1 MAAGDGQCLALAGS
15 ERAEGQEVNAKGATP
30 EVVREVRE
38 LFVELRVPLCRYLI
52 SLGLSANEAED
63 AAQESFVRLCE
74 RHQTPENVRG
84 WVFRVAHNL
93 ARDEQRRRKRR
104 PEEEL
109 RFDENTPPYR
119 QKQAIRMGH
128 DEPGDARS
136 TPEEHLLEREQDAR
150 LKAALARLPESQR
163 HCLHLRAE
171 GLKYREIAEVLQV
184 GISTVAEWVQKG
196 LKSLERDLA

>member
-15 ERAEGQEVNAKGATP
+15 ERAEGHRVNAEGATP

-84 WVFRVAHNL
+84 WMFRVAHNL
-93 ARDEQRRRKRR
+93 ARDEQRRHKRR
-104 PEEEL
+104 PAEQL
-109 RFDENTPPYR
+109 DDEYATAEH
-119 QKQAIRMGH
+119 K
-128 DEPGDARS
+128 EPRP

-171 GLKYREIAEVLQV
+171 GLKYREIADVLQV